1 MRDKQSTGRS
11 EIAALAERVAN
22 ARGRLPLQED
32 AALVQALSDDE
43 IDAEQQLAQW
53 VRAQRRG
60 QRKRAVQDEL
70 AAEKRTRRTMSAI
83 QRADDADARWHRRA
97 LAARRRVSNQ
107 DARLAQL
114 YRRAEWSSRA
124 LIAVVVLGMVWAG
137 VNVQHNLVPSG
148 NMADPLYWLSYGIE
162 AMISIPIITI
172 MVAATTAA
180 RWGRELDRGKVV
192 FFETALLGTTIAL
205 NAGPHLA
212 AGSFGQAAEYAIA
225 PVMVGVVIWL
235 HAWVSARYALLI
247 DSVPMVEDEPDLP
260 PRHRVTT
267 ERGAPIDPFR
277 DEPADRR
284 ELLAAKGFDPLL
296 DQAGVRFPV
305 DMDSHVAEAAMRA
318 AQPDTVP
325 VSRLDC
331 TETLVYHAQSTRST
345 NGRFTQQ
352 IPSEDYRSGHA
363 VRGSDSI
370 HDTARNVADA
380 DGTRPAHPSSSAAN
394 PFGENAFHAADVDQR
409 NTPDVTANVSQR
421 SPHATVRV
429 ESAMAQVN
437 TRDTHTA
444 VAPTVSSP
452 QTAST
457 AADEHIATGAT
468 GFEPD
473 TAPVTAGT
481 RFASR
486 TAAPGTASTS
496 DEHTTGYEANNASRT
511 AADHRATFAST
522 GSAPRTAAANAAST
536 RDGHT
541 DIAATGFVAQ
551 NAADEHTAFIAA
563 GFAPRAAAPNAARA
577 RDEHTTATNGNPRTA
592 VASPGEQTARAAA
605 SFEVQTA
612 APSAADARDEHTTAT
627 NGNPRTAVTSPGEHT
642 ALTAEGFEDHTAAP
656 SAVSTRDE
664 HISVADIGTTS
675 ATTGSTRVETAGSET
690 SGDSARTAPAAADHA
705 AFPVTGIDL
714 RTTTAADIGA
724 SDERTTPG
732 TAAFE
737 GDATTTASVRDERP
751 TRDTSA
757 TSVVGEVESQKTS
770 ARHTA
775 QSQLSIF
782 DTAAVEPAVQSS
794 DDTAHTPRGRAQPD
808 TSRVTVSHNATTAGT
823 GTGTGTGTE
832 ADAPRPAK
840 SSTRAETPTRTAPA
854 AEPQRAPRS
863 SGTST
868 PAERVTRAME
878 GHRSRADNTASDHKD
893 QTAESEAEG
902 RQLLPDDAPRRTT
915 SEVISEVVQSLSA
928 ENLLTENL
936 GSESDDVEVWS
947 VARAIA
953 GRGLSVIPVEQ
964 LAEILMLADQSWT
977 PTSIGAEVGLSR
989 TAIAQVLEFARRV
1002 RRPYAISS

>member
-22 ARGRLPLQED
+22 ARGRLPLQDD

-43 IDAEQQLAQW
+43 IDAERELAQW

-70 AAEKRTRRTMSAI
+70 TAEKRNRRTMSAI

-247 DSVPMVEDEPDLP
+247 DGVPMVEDEPDLP

-267 ERGAPIDPFR
+267 ERGAPIDTFR
-277 DEPADRR
+277 ADEPTDRR

-305 DMDSHVAEAAMRA
+305 DMDPHVAEAAMRA
-318 AQPDTVP
+318 AQPDAVP

-345 NGRFTQQ
+345 NGRLTQQ
-352 IPSEDYRSGHA
+352 IPSDDYRPGHT
-363 VRGSDSI
+363 VRATDPI
-370 HDTARNVADA
+370 HGTARPFTDA
-380 DGTRPAHPSSSAAN
+380 NGTSSAHTSATGAN
-394 PFGENAFHAADVDQR
+394 RLGENAFHASDLDPR
-409 NTPDVTANVSQR
+409 ITPDTAASAERAAHATARGKSVTA
-421 SPHATVRV
+421 P
-429 ESAMAQVN
+429 VN
-437 TRDTHTA
+437 ARDTTFA
-444 VAPTVSSP
+444 GFEPLDAPG
-452 QTAST
+452 T
-457 AADEHIATGAT
+457 AADERATFAATDFAPQTAAQSAATTRDERTAVAANGFVSRTGADERAT
-468 GFEPD
+468 FAAAGV
-473 TAPVTAGT
+473 APRAAVSNALGT
-481 RFASR
+481 H
-486 TAAPGTASTS
+486 
-496 DEHTTGYEANNASRT
+496 DEHTTAATGLDPQTAVTAPDQRMTLTATTGFDTRAELADATDERT
-511 AADHRATFAST
+511 TFAGT
-522 GSAPRTAAANAAST
+522 GSAPRTATPSTAST
-536 RDGHT
+536 
-541 DIAATGFVAQ
+541 
-551 NAADEHTAFIAA
+551 
-563 GFAPRAAAPNAARA
+563 
-577 RDEHTTATNGNPRTA
+577 RDEHTTAAAAGLDPRTSA
-592 VASPGEQTARAAA
+592 TATDERTPVAANVRTA
-605 SFEVQTA
+605 
-612 APSAADARDEHTTAT
+612 SATTAST
-627 NGNPRTAVTSPGEHT
+627 RYEHT
-642 ALTAEGFEDHTAAP
+642 ASNTSGFEP
-656 SAVSTRDE
+656 
-664 HISVADIGTTS
+664 
-675 ATTGSTRVETAGSET
+675 
-690 SGDSARTAPAAADHA
+690 RTAPAADDRGALPAADDA
-705 AFPVTGIDL
+705 TVPATDIDL
-714 RTTTAADIGA
+714 RTATAADA
-724 SDERTTPG
+724 SAPDEHTASG
-732 TAAFE
+732 TAGFE
-737 GDATTTASVRDERP
+737 PDATTRASGRAERSN
-751 TRDTSA
+751 RSASA
-757 TSVVGEVESQKTS
+757 TSVVGEAEPRR
-770 ARHTA
+770 AAA

-782 DTAAVEPAVQSS
+782 DTATVESVAQTNADAGDRAPT
-794 DDTAHTPRGRAQPD
+794 DTDRA
-808 TSRVTVSHNATTAGT
+808 TVFRTATAAGT
-823 GTGTGTGTE
+823 GTP
-832 ADAPRPAK
+832 ADAAHPAK
-840 SSTRAETPTRTAPA
+840 SSTRPETPTRTSTPT
-854 AEPQRAPRS
+854 ETQRATRGSAAP
-863 SGTST
+863 T
-868 PAERVTRAME
+868 PAERITRAME
-878 GHRSRADNTASDHKD
+878 GHRTSSADNSAADHED
-893 QTAESEAEG
+893 QTAASEAEV
-902 RQLLPDDAPRRTT
+902 RQLVADETPRRTT

-928 ENLLTENL
+928 EDLLTENL
-936 GSESDDVEVWS
+936 GSESDDIEVWS

>member
-11 EIAALAERVAN
+11 EIAALTERVAN
-22 ARGRLPLQED
+22 ARGRLPLQDD
-32 AALVQALSDDE
+32 AALVQALSDAE
-43 IDAEQQLAQW
+43 IDAERELAQW

-70 AAEKRTRRTMSAI
+70 AAEKRNRRTMSAI

-192 FFETALLGTTIAL
+192 FFETALLGTTVAL

-212 AGSFGQAAEYAIA
+212 AGAFGQAAEYAIA

-247 DSVPMVEDEPDLP
+247 DGVPIVENEPEPP

-267 ERGAPIDPFR
+267 ERGAPIDTFHDDPI
-277 DEPADRR
+277 DRR
-284 ELLAAKGFDPLL
+284 ELLAAKGFDPML

-305 DMDSHVAEAAMRA
+305 DMDTHVAEAAMRA
-318 AQPDTVP
+318 AQPDAVP

-345 NGRFTQQ
+345 NGRLTQP
-352 IPSEDYRSGHA
+352 IPSENYRSAHTT
-363 VRGSDSI
+363 RTSDPVQ
-370 HDTARNVADA
+370 DTATTFTGAQ
-380 DGTRPAHPSSSAAN
+380 PAHPSATN
-394 PFGENAFHAADVDQR
+394 TGGEKAFHANDFDLR
-409 NTPDVTANVSQR
+409 TASVSG
-421 SPHATVRV
+421 STPHATAHPGAAMGTRV
-429 ESAMAQVN
+429 G
-437 TRDTHTA
+437 H
-444 VAPTVSSP
+444 APT
-452 QTAST
+452 
-457 AADEHIATGAT
+457 ATS

-473 TAPVTAGT
+473 TAATAT
-481 RFASR
+481 DDRTTFATTGFEPR
-486 TAAPGTASTS
+486 PAAPSATNPGIRHTTDSAPQTMSMTADARPTLATTGLDPQTGS
-496 DEHTTGYEANNASRT
+496 DERTTFATTGVQHRT
-511 AADHRATFAST
+511 
-522 GSAPRTAAANAAST
+522 
-536 RDGHT
+536 
-541 DIAATGFVAQ
+541 
-551 NAADEHTAFIAA
+551 E
-563 GFAPRAAAPNAARA
+563 APNAAGT
-577 RDEHTTATNGNPRTA
+577 RDEHTTVAATGFAPHDASVTAADEPTAFTDTGIAPR
-592 VASPGEQTARAAA
+592 
-605 SFEVQTA
+605 TA
-612 APSAADARDEHTTAT
+612 APSAA
-627 NGNPRTAVTSPGEHT
+627 
-642 ALTAEGFEDHTAAP
+642 
-656 SAVSTRDE
+656 STRDE
-664 HISVADIGTTS
+664 HTIVAATGFDAQTAVTGADERTSGADIGSSSGTTAS
-675 ATTGSTRVETAGSET
+675 ARDGA
-690 SGDSARTAPAAADHA
+690 SGERTAPAAGTPSAAGDGATSPATRIRNAAAADA
-705 AFPVTGIDL
+705 RNE
-714 RTTTAADIGA
+714 RTTALATDPTTAA
-724 SDERTTPG
+724 S
-732 TAAFE
+732 
-737 GDATTTASVRDERP
+737 
-751 TRDTSA
+751 TRDVRSARDVGA
-757 TSVVGEVESQKTS
+757 TSIVGAVENVGTRP
-770 ARHTA
+770 AA

-782 DTAAVEPAVQSS
+782 DTAIVETSS
-794 DDTAHTPRGRAQPD
+794 GTVDATADQAMAD
-808 TSRVTVSHNATTAGT
+808 TSRATASPAAAGT
-823 GTGTGTGTE
+823 ATPADVRHPANSGTRTE
-832 ADAPRPAK
+832 TSSRTSAAADAAHE
-840 SSTRAETPTRTAPA
+840 SSPI
-854 AEPQRAPRS
+854 EPQRATRGSATP
-863 SGTST
+863 T
-868 PAERVTRAME
+868 PAEQVTRAME
-878 GHRSRADNTASDHKD
+878 VHRTSSTDNSATDRVD
-893 QTAESEAEG
+893 QTAESEAEIE
-902 RQLLPDDAPRRTT
+902 QLVPDDAPRRTT

-936 GSESDDVEVWS
+936 GSESDDIEVWS

>member
-22 ARGRLPLQED
+22 ARGRLPLQDD
-32 AALVQALSDDE
+32 AALVQALSDAE
-43 IDAEQQLAQW
+43 IDAERELAQW

-60 QRKRAVQDEL
+60 QRKRSVQDEL
-70 AAEKRTRRTMSAI
+70 AAEKRNRRTVSAI

-192 FFETALLGTTIAL
+192 FFETALLGTTVAL

-247 DSVPMVEDEPDLP
+247 DGVPMVEDEPDLP

-267 ERGAPIDPFR
+267 ERGAPIDTFR
-277 DEPADRR
+277 DEPSDRR

-305 DMDSHVAEAAMRA
+305 DMDPHLTEAAMRA
-318 AQPDTVP
+318 AQPEAVP

-345 NGRFTQQ
+345 NGRLTQQ
-352 IPSEDYRSGHA
+352 IPSDDYRPSPA
-363 VRGSDSI
+363 VRATDPI
-370 HDTARNVADA
+370 HDPVQPFTDPT
-380 DGTRPAHPSSSAAN
+380 GTVPAHTSATSTN
-394 PFGENAFHAADVDQR
+394 RLGENAFHASDLDQR
-409 NTPDVTANVSQR
+409 NTPDTASAER
-421 SPHATVRV
+421 TAHATARGK
-429 ESAMAQVN
+429 SATAPMNA
-437 TRDTHTA
+437 RDTT
-444 VAPTVSSP
+444 VA
-452 QTAST
+452 
-457 AADEHIATGAT
+457 AT
-468 GFEPD
+468 GFEPED
-473 TAPVTAGT
+473 VSG
-481 RFASR
+481 
-486 TAAPGTASTS
+486 
-496 DEHTTGYEANNASRT
+496 T
-511 AADHRATFAST
+511 AADERATFAGT
-522 GSAPRTAAANAAST
+522 DVAPQTAAQGATST
-536 RDGHT
+536 
-541 DIAATGFVAQ
+541 
-551 NAADEHTAFIAA
+551 
-563 GFAPRAAAPNAARA
+563 
-577 RDEHTTATNGNPRTA
+577 RDEHTTAAASINPRTA
-592 VASPGEQTARAAA
+592 
-605 SFEVQTA
+605 
-612 APSAADARDEHTTAT
+612 
-627 NGNPRTAVTSPGEHT
+627 
-642 ALTAEGFEDHTAAP
+642 
-656 SAVSTRDE
+656 
-664 HISVADIGTTS
+664 S
-675 ATTGSTRVETAGSET
+675 ATTASSSDEFTASET
-690 SGDSARTAPAAADHA
+690 SGADARMAPTAADRA
-705 AFPVTGIDL
+705 AFTSSGDAAVPATDIDL
-714 RTTTAADIGA
+714 RTATVADA
-724 SDERTTPG
+724 STPDERTASG
-732 TAAFE
+732 AAGFE
-737 GDATTTASVRDERP
+737 PDATTRASGRDERSN
-751 TRDTSA
+751 RNANA
-757 TSVVGEVESQKTS
+757 TSVVEEAEPQKAA
-770 ARHTA
+770 ARPAT

-782 DTAAVEPAVQSS
+782 DTAAVESVAQTSA
-794 DDTAHTPRGRAQPD
+794 DIGDRAQAD
-808 TSRVTVSHNATTAGT
+808 TDRARISRTATAAGT
-823 GTGTGTGTE
+823 GTPAG
-832 ADAPRPAK
+832 APRPAK
-840 SSTRAETPTRTAPA
+840 SSTHTETSTRTSAPTD
-854 AEPQRAPRS
+854 PQRATRGSATP
-863 SGTST
+863 T
-868 PAERVTRAME
+868 PAERITRAVD
-878 GHRSRADNTASDHKD
+878 GHRTSSADNSATDHED
-893 QTAESEAEG
+893 QTAAPETEG
-902 RQLLPDDAPRRTT
+902 RQLVPDEAPRRTT

-928 ENLLTENL
+928 EDLLTENL
-936 GSESDDVEVWS
+936 GSESDDIEVWS

>member
-22 ARGRLPLQED
+22 ARGRLPLQDD
-32 AALVQALSDDE
+32 AALVQALSDAE
-43 IDAEQQLAQW
+43 IDAERELAQW

-70 AAEKRTRRTMSAI
+70 AAEKRNRRTVSAI

-192 FFETALLGTTIAL
+192 FFETALLGTTVAL

-267 ERGAPIDPFR
+267 ERGAPIDTFR
-277 DEPADRR
+277 DEPTDRR

-305 DMDSHVAEAAMRA
+305 DMDPHLTEAAMRA
-318 AQPDTVP
+318 AQPEAVP

-345 NGRFTQQ
+345 NGRLTQQ
-352 IPSEDYRSGHA
+352 IPSEDYRSGHSA
-363 VRGSDSI
+363 HGSDSI
-370 HDTARNVADA
+370 PDTARTFTDA
-380 DGTRPAHPSSSAAN
+380 NGTRPAQASATAAN
-394 PFGENAFHAADVDQR
+394 AFGENASHAADVDQR
-409 NTPDVTANVSQR
+409 IAPGAAASASQR
-421 SPHATVRV
+421 APHATVRV
-429 ESAMAQVN
+429 ESTTAPVN
-437 TRDTHTA
+437 TRDAHTT
-444 VAPTVSSP
+444 VAPTGFDS
-452 QTAST
+452 QTV
-457 AADEHIATGAT
+457 
-468 GFEPD
+468 
-473 TAPVTAGT
+473 VTAT
-481 RFASR
+481 
-486 TAAPGTASTS
+486 
-496 DEHTTGYEANNASRT
+496 DER
-511 AADHRATFAST
+511 
-522 GSAPRTAAANAAST
+522 AAAN
-536 RDGHT
+536 
-541 DIAATGFVAQ
+541 
-551 NAADEHTAFIAA
+551 
-563 GFAPRAAAPNAARA
+563 
-577 RDEHTTATNGNPRTA
+577 
-592 VASPGEQTARAAA
+592 
-605 SFEVQTA
+605 
-612 APSAADARDEHTTAT
+612 
-627 NGNPRTAVTSPGEHT
+627 
-642 ALTAEGFEDHTAAP
+642 
-656 SAVSTRDE
+656 
-664 HISVADIGTTS
+664 IGTTS
-675 ATTGSTRVETAGSET
+675 ATTASAGDEAMASEKI
-690 SGDSARTAPAAADHA
+690 GDARTAPAAAPTSDA
-705 AFPVTGIDL
+705 S
-714 RTTTAADIGA
+714 TTSIG
-724 SDERTTPG
+724 
-732 TAAFE
+732 
-737 GDATTTASVRDERP
+737 
-751 TRDTSA
+751 
-757 TSVVGEVESQKTS
+757 GEVESQKAA
-770 ARHTA
+770 ARPA

-782 DTAAVEPAVQSS
+782 DTATVEPARQSS
-794 DDTAHTPRGRAQPD
+794 DDTAHTPQGRAEAD
-808 TSRVTVSHNATTAGT
+808 TGRATVSRTAGT
-823 GTGTGTGTE
+823 VV
-832 ADAPRPAK
+832 DAPRPAK
-840 SSTRAETPTRTAPA
+840 SSVHTETSTRTSAS
-854 AEPQRAPRS
+854 AEPESATHGS
-863 SGTST
+863 STPT
-868 PAERVTRAME
+868 PAERITRAME
-878 GHRSRADNTASDHKD
+878 VHLPSSADNNATDHEA
-893 QTAESEAEG
+893 QTAASEDEVE
-902 RQLLPDDAPRRTT
+902 QLVPDDAARRTT

-928 ENLLTENL
+928 EDLLTENL

>member
-22 ARGRLPLQED
+22 ARGRLPLQDD

-43 IDAEQQLAQW
+43 IDAERELAQW

-70 AAEKRTRRTMSAI
+70 TAEKRNRRTMSAI

-247 DSVPMVEDEPDLP
+247 DGVPMVEDEPDLP

-267 ERGAPIDPFR
+267 ERGAPIDTFR
-277 DEPADRR
+277 ADEPTDRR
-284 ELLAAKGFDPLL
+284 ELLAARGFDPLL
-296 DQAGVRFPV
+296 DQTGVRFPV
-305 DMDSHVAEAAMRA
+305 DMDPHVADAAMRA
-318 AQPDTVP
+318 AQPDAVP

-345 NGRFTQQ
+345 NGRLTQQ
-352 IPSEDYRSGHA
+352 LPSDDYRAGHA
-363 VRGSDSI
+363 VRATDPI
-370 HDTARNVADA
+370 HDTARPYTDA
-380 DGTRPAHPSSSAAN
+380 NGTLPAHTSAGAAN
-394 PFGENAFHAADVDQR
+394 SLGENTFHASDVDQR
-409 NTPDVTANVSQR
+409 TTPDTAANAER
-421 SPHATVRV
+421 AAHATARGKSATAPMNVRDTTIAGF
-429 ESAMAQVN
+429 EPRDAPRTGADQRATFADTDFAPQAAAPSAAG
-437 TRDTHTA
+437 TRDEHTA
-444 VAPTVSSP
+444 VAANGFAP
-452 QTAST
+452 QTA
-457 AADEHIATGAT
+457 DE
-468 GFEPD
+468 
-473 TAPVTAGT
+473 
-481 RFASR
+481 
-486 TAAPGTASTS
+486 
-496 DEHTTGYEANNASRT
+496 
-511 AADHRATFAST
+511 RATFAAAGFEPRT
-522 GSAPRTAAANAAST
+522 AGANAAGTRDAHTTAAATGLDPQTALAPTADERTTFAGIGSAPRTATPS
-536 RDGHT
+536 
-541 DIAATGFVAQ
+541 
-551 NAADEHTAFIAA
+551 A
-563 GFAPRAAAPNAARA
+563 GT
-577 RDEHTTATNGNPRTA
+577 RDEHTSIAAAGLDPRTA
-592 VASPGEQTARAAA
+592 ATA
-605 SFEVQTA
+605 T
-612 APSAADARDEHTTAT
+612 DEHTTVAA
-627 NGNPRTAVTSPGEHT
+627 NVRTASATPYEHT
-642 ALTAEGFEDHTAAP
+642 A
-656 SAVSTRDE
+656 SN
-664 HISVADIGTTS
+664 
-675 ATTGSTRVETAGSET
+675 T
-690 SGDSARTAPAAADHA
+690 SGLEPHTAPAAADRGALPATGDA
-705 AFPVTGIDL
+705 AVPATDIDL
-714 RTTTAADIGA
+714 RTATAADAGTP
-724 SDERTTPG
+724 DERTASA
-732 TAAFE
+732 TAGLE
-737 GDATTTASVRDERP
+737 PDATTRASGRDERSD
-751 TRDTSA
+751 RNASA
-757 TSVVGEVESQKTS
+757 TSVVGEAEPQR
-770 ARHTA
+770 AAAHPAA

-782 DTAAVEPAVQSS
+782 DTANVESVAQTSA
-794 DDTAHTPRGRAQPD
+794 DTGDRAQAD
-808 TSRVTVSHNATTAGT
+808 TDRATVSRTATAAGT
-823 GTGTGTGTE
+823 GTGTGTGTPG
-832 ADAPRPAK
+832 DAPRPAK
-840 SSTRAETPTRTAPA
+840 SSTRTETPTRTSTPT
-854 AEPQRAPRS
+854 EPQRAARGSATP
-863 SGTST
+863 T
-868 PAERVTRAME
+868 PAERITRAVE
-878 GHRSRADNTASDHKD
+878 DHRTSSADKSATDHED
-893 QTAESEAEG
+893 QTAASEAEVK
-902 RQLLPDDAPRRTT
+902 QLVSDEAPRRTT

-928 ENLLTENL
+928 EDLLTENL
-936 GSESDDVEVWS
+936 GSESDDIEVWS

>member
-22 ARGRLPLQED
+22 ARGRLPLQDD
-32 AALVQALSDDE
+32 AALVQALSDAE
-43 IDAEQQLAQW
+43 IDAERELAQW

-70 AAEKRTRRTMSAI
+70 AAEKRNRRTTSAI

-267 ERGAPIDPFR
+267 ERGAPVDTFR
-277 DEPADRR
+277 DEPTDRR

-305 DMDSHVAEAAMRA
+305 DIDPHVAEAAMRA

-345 NGRFTQQ
+345 NGRLTQP
-352 IPSEDYRSGHA
+352 IPSEDYRSRHSA
-363 VRGSDSI
+363 HGSDSI
-370 HDTARNVADA
+370 HDTARTFTDA
-380 DGTRPAHPSSSAAN
+380 NGTRPAHASAAAANTFDEN
-394 PFGENAFHAADVDQR
+394 PLHAAEVDQHIA
-409 NTPDVTANVSQR
+409 PGAAASASQR
-421 SPHATVRV
+421 SPHGTVRV
-429 ESAMAQVN
+429 QSATAQVPARDAHTSVTPAGFDSATAATAADARIAPGA
-437 TRDTHTA
+437 TRFESDTAPATTADEHTTSAATGFAPQTAAPNAVSTRNEHTA
-444 VAPTVSSP
+444 VAD
-452 QTAST
+452 TAFASQT
-457 AADEHIATGAT
+457 AADERTAFAAAGFAPQTAAPNAVSMRDEHTTVAATGFDSQAAVTAIDERAAAADIATTSAANASAGDEVTASEKSGGDARTAPVTADHAAFSASGIDVRTATAADSSTERERTPPGAT
-468 GFEPD
+468 GFERD
-473 TAPVTAGT
+473 T
-481 RFASR
+481 
-486 TAAPGTASTS
+486 
-496 DEHTTGYEANNASRT
+496 
-511 AADHRATFAST
+511 
-522 GSAPRTAAANAAST
+522 
-536 RDGHT
+536 
-541 DIAATGFVAQ
+541 
-551 NAADEHTAFIAA
+551 
-563 GFAPRAAAPNAARA
+563 
-577 RDEHTTATNGNPRTA
+577 
-592 VASPGEQTARAAA
+592 
-605 SFEVQTA
+605 
-612 APSAADARDEHTTAT
+612 
-627 NGNPRTAVTSPGEHT
+627 
-642 ALTAEGFEDHTAAP
+642 
-656 SAVSTRDE
+656 
-664 HISVADIGTTS
+664 
-675 ATTGSTRVETAGSET
+675 
-690 SGDSARTAPAAADHA
+690 
-705 AFPVTGIDL
+705 
-714 RTTTAADIGA
+714 
-724 SDERTTPG
+724 
-732 TAAFE
+732 
-737 GDATTTASVRDERP
+737 TTTASVRDERS
-751 TRDTSA
+751 TRDASTTA
-757 TSVVGEVESQKTS
+757 IGAEVESQKAATRP
-770 ARHTA
+770 AA

-782 DTAAVEPAVQSS
+782 DTATVEPALQSS
-794 DDTAHTPRGRAQPD
+794 DDTAHTPRGRAQAD
-808 TSRVTVSHNATTAGT
+808 KSRATVSRTAATAGT
-823 GTGTGTGTE
+823 GTGTGTGTV
-832 ADAPRPAK
+832 ADTPRPTK
-840 SSTRAETPTRTAPA
+840 SSIRTETPTRTSSPA
-854 AEPQRAPRS
+854 DPQGAARS
-863 SGTST
+863 SVAPT
-868 PAERVTRAME
+868 PAERITRAME
-878 GHRSRADNTASDHKD
+878 VPLPSSAGNTATDPQA
-893 QTAESEAEG
+893 QTAEDEAEV
-902 RQLLPDDAPRRTT
+902 RKLVPDEAPRRTT

-928 ENLLTENL
+928 EDLLTENL

>member
-22 ARGRLPLQED
+22 ARGRLPLQDD
-32 AALVQALSDDE
+32 AALVQALSDAE
-43 IDAEQQLAQW
+43 IDAERELAQW

-70 AAEKRTRRTMSAI
+70 AAEKRNRRTISAI

-192 FFETALLGTTIAL
+192 FFETALLGTTVAL

-212 AGSFGQAAEYAIA
+212 AGAFGQAAEYAIA

-247 DSVPMVEDEPDLP
+247 DSVPMVEDEPELP

-267 ERGAPIDPFR
+267 ERGAPIDTFH
-277 DEPADRR
+277 DEPTDRR

-305 DMDSHVAEAAMRA
+305 DMDTHVAEAAMRA
-318 AQPDTVP
+318 TQPDAVP

-345 NGRFTQQ
+345 NGRLTQQ
-352 IPSEDYRSGHA
+352 IPSETFHSGHA
-363 VRGSDSI
+363 ARTSGPIDN
-370 HDTARNVADA
+370 TARTLADA
-380 DGTRPAHPSSSAAN
+380 NGARPAHPSATNAV
-394 PFGENAFHAADVDQR
+394 GEKAFHASEFDHR
-409 NTPDVTANVSQR
+409 TASA
-421 SPHATVRV
+421 SGSTPHATAHPAPRG
-429 ESAMAQVN
+429 
-437 TRDTHTA
+437 THVGHTPTA
-444 VAPTVSSP
+444 TN
-452 QTAST
+452 
-457 AADEHIATGAT
+457 

-473 TAPVTAGT
+473 TARPPLAAPGFEPRAAAQRAANTAAGHIADPAPQT
-481 RFASR
+481 ISR
-486 TAAPGTASTS
+486 TADEHSTLAATGFEPQTAAEERIAFADTGVQHGTAAPNAADTR
-496 DEHTTGYEANNASRT
+496 DEHTTFAAGFASQDASGTATDERT
-511 AADHRATFAST
+511 TFADT
-522 GSAPRTAAANAAST
+522 GFAPRTAA
-536 RDGHT
+536 
-541 DIAATGFVAQ
+541 
-551 NAADEHTAFIAA
+551 
-563 GFAPRAAAPNAARA
+563 P
-577 RDEHTTATNGNPRTA
+577 TTA
-592 VASPGEQTARAAA
+592 
-605 SFEVQTA
+605 
-612 APSAADARDEHTTAT
+612 
-627 NGNPRTAVTSPGEHT
+627 
-642 ALTAEGFEDHTAAP
+642 
-656 SAVSTRDE
+656 STRDE
-664 HISVADIGTTS
+664 HAPVAAGFDPQTAGDERTAAGFESQAAGPQTVTTRDEQTTTAATEFDPQISVTATDERTSGAAIGTTS
-675 ATTGSTRVETAGSET
+675 GTAASAQAGVAGDN
-690 SGDSARTAPAAADHA
+690 SGGT
-705 AFPVTGIDL
+705 
-714 RTTTAADIGA
+714 RTTPAVAASAAGDGA
-724 SDERTTPG
+724 TSPATRIASDTRDERTTALA
-732 TAAFE
+732 T
-737 GDATTTASVRDERP
+737 DATTAASARHVRSA
-751 TRDTSA
+751 RDAGA
-757 TSVVGEVESQKTS
+757 TSVAGPAESQSIGTRP
-770 ARHTA
+770 AA

-782 DTAAVEPAVQSS
+782 DTAIVEASNGAVDA
-794 DDTAHTPRGRAQPD
+794 TADRAMAD
-808 TSRVTVSHNATTAGT
+808 TSRSTASRAAAGT
-823 GTGTGTGTE
+823 GTP
-832 ADAPRPAK
+832 ADARHPAN
-840 SSTRAETPTRTAPA
+840 SSTRTETSSRTSAAADAAHTAGSNTRAETPMRASSPI
-854 AEPQRAPRS
+854 EPQRATRGSATP
-863 SGTST
+863 T

-878 GHRSRADNTASDHKD
+878 VHRTSSTDNSTTDYAD
-893 QTAESEAEG
+893 QTTESDAEVE
-902 RQLLPDDAPRRTT
+902 QLVPDDAPRRTT

-936 GSESDDVEVWS
+936 GSESDDIEVWS

>member
-22 ARGRLPLQED
+22 ARGRLPLQDD

-43 IDAEQQLAQW
+43 IDAERELAQW

-70 AAEKRTRRTMSAI
+70 TAEKRNRRTMSAI

-247 DSVPMVEDEPDLP
+247 DGVPMVEDEPDLP

-267 ERGAPIDPFR
+267 ERGAPIDTFR
-277 DEPADRR
+277 ADEPTDRR
-284 ELLAAKGFDPLL
+284 ELLAARGFDPLL

-305 DMDSHVAEAAMRA
+305 DMDPHVADAARRA
-318 AQPDTVP
+318 AQPDAVP

-345 NGRFTQQ
+345 NGRLTQQ
-352 IPSEDYRSGHA
+352 LPSDDRAGHA
-363 VRGSDSI
+363 VRATDPI
-370 HDTARNVADA
+370 HDTARPYTHANE
-380 DGTRPAHPSSSAAN
+380 TLPAHTSASAAN
-394 PFGENAFHAADVDQR
+394 SFGENTFHASDLDQR
-409 NTPDVTANVSQR
+409 ITPDTAASAER
-421 SPHATVRV
+421 AAHATALGK
-429 ESAMAQVN
+429 SATAPMNARDTTFAGFEPRDAPRPGADERAPFADPDFAPQTAAPSATS
-437 TRDTHTA
+437 TRDKHTA
-444 VAPTVSSP
+444 VAANGFLPNTGAAQRATLADTNFAP
-452 QTAST
+452 QTAAPSATGTRDEHT
-457 AADEHIATGAT
+457 AVAANGFAQTGADERATFADAGS
-468 GFEPD
+468 EPW
-473 TAPVTAGT
+473 TVVSNAAG
-481 RFASR
+481 
-486 TAAPGTASTS
+486 PH
-496 DEHTTGYEANNASRT
+496 DEHTTPAAIGLDPQTAATAVDERMSLTATTGFDPRT
-511 AADHRATFAST
+511 ALAPAADERTTSAST
-522 GSAPRTAAANAAST
+522 GSAPRTATPSASGRDQHTSVAAAGLEPRT
-536 RDGHT
+536 
-541 DIAATGFVAQ
+541 AATAS
-551 NAADEHTAFIAA
+551 
-563 GFAPRAAAPNAARA
+563 
-577 RDEHTTATNGNPRTA
+577 DEHTTVAANVRTA
-592 VASPGEQTARAAA
+592 
-605 SFEVQTA
+605 
-612 APSAADARDEHTTAT
+612 SATTAST
-627 NGNPRTAVTSPGEHT
+627 RYEHT
-642 ALTAEGFEDHTAAP
+642 ASNTSGFE
-656 SAVSTRDE
+656 
-664 HISVADIGTTS
+664 
-675 ATTGSTRVETAGSET
+675 
-690 SGDSARTAPAAADHA
+690 ARTAPAAADRGALPATADA
-705 AFPVTGIDL
+705 APATDIDL
-714 RTTTAADIGA
+714 RTAMAADA
-724 SDERTTPG
+724 STPDERTAS
-732 TAAFE
+732 AAAGLE
-737 GDATTTASVRDERP
+737 PDATTRASGRDERSN
-751 TRDTSA
+751 RSASA
-757 TSVVGEVESQKTS
+757 TSVVGEAEPQRV
-770 ARHTA
+770 AAHPAA

-782 DTAAVEPAVQSS
+782 DTATVESVAQTSA
-794 DDTAHTPRGRAQPD
+794 DTGDRAQAD
-808 TSRVTVSHNATTAGT
+808 TDRATVSRTATAGGT
-823 GTGTGTGTE
+823 GTP

-840 SSTRAETPTRTAPA
+840 SSTRTETLTRTSTPT
-854 AEPQRAPRS
+854 EPQRATRGS
-863 SGTST
+863 AT
-868 PAERVTRAME
+868 PAPDERITRAVE
-878 GHRSRADNTASDHKD
+878 GHRSSSADNSAADHED
-893 QTAESEAEG
+893 QAAASEAEVG
-902 RQLLPDDAPRRTT
+902 QLVPEDAPRRTT

-928 ENLLTENL
+928 ENLLTESL
-936 GSESDDVEVWS
+936 GSESDDIEVWS

>member
-22 ARGRLPLQED
+22 ARGRLPLQDD
-32 AALVQALSDDE
+32 AALVQALSDAE
-43 IDAEQQLAQW
+43 IDAERELAQW

-60 QRKRAVQDEL
+60 QRKRSVQDEL
-70 AAEKRTRRTMSAI
+70 AAEKRNRRTVSAI

-192 FFETALLGTTIAL
+192 FFETALLGTTVAL

-247 DSVPMVEDEPDLP
+247 DGVPMVEDEPDLP

-267 ERGAPIDPFR
+267 ERGAPIDTFR
-277 DEPADRR
+277 DEPSDRR

-305 DMDSHVAEAAMRA
+305 DMDPHLTEAAMRA
-318 AQPDTVP
+318 AQPEAVP

-345 NGRFTQQ
+345 NGRLTQQ
-352 IPSEDYRSGHA
+352 IPSDDYRPGPA
-363 VRGSDSI
+363 VRATDPI
-370 HDTARNVADA
+370 HDPVQPFTDPT
-380 DGTRPAHPSSSAAN
+380 GTVPAHTSATSTN
-394 PFGENAFHAADVDQR
+394 RLGENAFHASDLDQR
-409 NTPDVTANVSQR
+409 NTPDTASAER
-421 SPHATVRV
+421 TAHATARGK
-429 ESAMAQVN
+429 SATAPMNA
-437 TRDTHTA
+437 RDTT
-444 VAPTVSSP
+444 VA
-452 QTAST
+452 
-457 AADEHIATGAT
+457 AT
-468 GFEPD
+468 GFEPED
-473 TAPVTAGT
+473 VSG
-481 RFASR
+481 
-486 TAAPGTASTS
+486 
-496 DEHTTGYEANNASRT
+496 T
-511 AADHRATFAST
+511 AADERATFAGTDVAPQTAAQSATST
-522 GSAPRTAAANAAST
+522 REEHTAVAANGFTPQTGAYERAPFAAAGFEPRTA
-536 RDGHT
+536 
-541 DIAATGFVAQ
+541 V
-551 NAADEHTAFIAA
+551 
-563 GFAPRAAAPNAARA
+563 PNAAGT
-577 RDEHTTATNGNPRTA
+577 RDEHTNAAASINPRTA
-592 VASPGEQTARAAA
+592 
-605 SFEVQTA
+605 
-612 APSAADARDEHTTAT
+612 SA
-627 NGNPRTAVTSPGEHT
+627 
-642 ALTAEGFEDHTAAP
+642 
-656 SAVSTRDE
+656 
-664 HISVADIGTTS
+664 TS
-675 ATTGSTRVETAGSET
+675 ASGSDEFTAFET
-690 SGDSARTAPAAADHA
+690 SGADAHMAPTAAGRA
-705 AFPVTGIDL
+705 AFPSSGDATVPVTDIDL
-714 RTTTAADIGA
+714 RTATAADA
-724 SDERTTPG
+724 STPNERTASR
-732 TAAFE
+732 AAGFE
-737 GDATTTASVRDERP
+737 PDATTRASGRDERSN
-751 TRDTSA
+751 RNANA
-757 TSVVGEVESQKTS
+757 TSVVEEAEPQKAA
-770 ARHTA
+770 ARPAT

-782 DTAAVEPAVQSS
+782 DTAAVESVAQTSA
-794 DDTAHTPRGRAQPD
+794 DTGDRAQAD
-808 TSRVTVSHNATTAGT
+808 TDRARISRTATAAGT
-823 GTGTGTGTE
+823 GTPAG
-832 ADAPRPAK
+832 APRPAK
-840 SSTRAETPTRTAPA
+840 SSTHTETSTRTSAPTD
-854 AEPQRAPRS
+854 PQRAPRGS
-863 SGTST
+863 ATPT
-868 PAERVTRAME
+868 PAERITRAVE
-878 GHRSRADNTASDHKD
+878 GHRTSSADNSATDHED
-893 QTAESEAEG
+893 QTAAPETEG
-902 RQLLPDDAPRRTT
+902 RQLVPDEAPRRTT

-928 ENLLTENL
+928 EDLLTENL
-936 GSESDDVEVWS
+936 GSESDDIEVWS

>member
-22 ARGRLPLQED
+22 ARGRLPLQDD
-32 AALVQALSDDE
+32 AALVQALSDAE
-43 IDAEQQLAQW
+43 IDAERELAQW

-70 AAEKRTRRTMSAI
+70 AAEKRNRRTVSAI

-247 DSVPMVEDEPDLP
+247 DSVPLVEDEPDLP

-267 ERGAPIDPFR
+267 ERGAPIDTFR
-277 DEPADRR
+277 DEPTDRR

-305 DMDSHVAEAAMRA
+305 DMDPHLTEAAMRA
-318 AQPDTVP
+318 AQPEAVP

-345 NGRFTQQ
+345 NGRLTQQ
-352 IPSEDYRSGHA
+352 IPSEDYRSGHSA
-363 VRGSDSI
+363 HGSDSI
-370 HDTARNVADA
+370 HNTARTFTDA
-380 DGTRPAHPSSSAAN
+380 NGTRPAHVSATAAN
-394 PFGENAFHAADVDQR
+394 TFGESASHAADVDQR
-409 NTPDVTANVSQR
+409 IAPGAAASAGQR

-429 ESAMAQVN
+429 ESATAQVN
-437 TRDTHTA
+437 TRDAHTTI
-444 VAPTVSSP
+444 APAGFDL
-452 QTAST
+452 QTAAT
-457 AADEHIATGAT
+457 AADARIAPDAT
-468 GFEPD
+468 GFESG
-473 TAPVTAGT
+473 TAPATAADARTTSAATGFDPQTAAPRSAGT
-481 RFASR
+481 RE
-486 TAAPGTASTS
+486 
-496 DEHTTGYEANNASRT
+496 EHSAVADTGLTSRT
-511 AADHRATFAST
+511 AADERAAFA
-522 GSAPRTAAANAAST
+522 
-536 RDGHT
+536 
-541 DIAATGFVAQ
+541 
-551 NAADEHTAFIAA
+551 AA
-563 GFAPRAAAPNAARA
+563 GFEPLAATPNGAGI
-577 RDEHTTATNGNPRTA
+577 RDEHTTVAATGFDSQTA
-592 VASPGEQTARAAA
+592 VTATDERAAA
-605 SFEVQTA
+605 
-612 APSAADARDEHTTAT
+612 R
-627 NGNPRTAVTSPGEHT
+627 
-642 ALTAEGFEDHTAAP
+642 
-656 SAVSTRDE
+656 
-664 HISVADIGTTS
+664 IGTAS
-675 ATTGSTRVETAGSET
+675 ATTASARDGAMASEK
-690 SGDSARTAPAAADHA
+690 SGDARTAPAAADHA
-705 AFPVTGIDL
+705 AFSASGIDV
-714 RTTTAADIGA
+714 RTVTPADSGPQE
-724 SDERTTPG
+724 ERTAPG
-732 TAAFE
+732 ATDFE
-737 GDATTTASVRDERP
+737 RDATTTASVRDERS
-751 TRDTSA
+751 TRDASTTSIG
-757 TSVVGEVESQKTS
+757 GEVESQK
-770 ARHTA
+770 AAAHPA

-782 DTAAVEPAVQSS
+782 DTATVESARQSS
-794 DDTAHTPRGRAQPD
+794 DDTAHTPRGRAQAD
-808 TSRVTVSHNATTAGT
+808 TSRATVSRTAGT
-823 GTGTGTGTE
+823 V

-840 SSTRAETPTRTAPA
+840 ASSRTETSTRTSAP
-854 AEPQRAPRS
+854 AEPQSATRGS
-863 SGTST
+863 STPT
-868 PAERVTRAME
+868 PAERITRAME
-878 GHRSRADNTASDHKD
+878 VHLPSSADNNATDHEA
-893 QTAESEAEG
+893 QTAASEAEVK
-902 RQLLPDDAPRRTT
+902 QLVPDDAPRRTT

-928 ENLLTENL
+928 EDLLTENL

>member
-22 ARGRLPLQED
+22 ARGRLPLQDD

-43 IDAEQQLAQW
+43 IDAERELAQW

-70 AAEKRTRRTMSAI
+70 TAEKRNRRTMSAI

-124 LIAVVVLGMVWAG
+124 LITVVVLGMVWAG

-192 FFETALLGTTIAL
+192 FFEAALLGTTIAL

-247 DSVPMVEDEPDLP
+247 DGVPLVEDEPDLP

-267 ERGAPIDPFR
+267 ERGAPIDTFR
-277 DEPADRR
+277 ADEPTDRR
-284 ELLAAKGFDPLL
+284 ELLAATGFDPLL

-305 DMDSHVAEAAMRA
+305 DMDPHVADAARRT
-318 AQPDTVP
+318 AQPDSVP

-345 NGRFTQQ
+345 NGRLTQQ
-352 IPSEDYRSGHA
+352 LPNDDYRAGNA
-363 VRGSDSI
+363 VRATDPI
-370 HDTARNVADA
+370 HDTARPYTHAN
-380 DGTRPAHPSSSAAN
+380 GTLPANTSASAAN
-394 PFGENAFHAADVDQR
+394 SLGKNTFHATDLDQR
-409 NTPDVTANVSQR
+409 ITPDTAASAER
-421 SPHATVRV
+421 AGHATALGK
-429 ESAMAQVN
+429 SATAPMNARDTTSAGFEPRDAPRPGADERATFADTDFAPQTAAPSAAN
-437 TRDTHTA
+437 STRDEHTA
-444 VAPTVSSP
+444 VAADGLVPNTSADQRTPLTDTDFTP
-452 QTAST
+452 QTAAPSAAST
-457 AADEHIATGAT
+457 RDKHTAGAANGLAHTGA
-468 GFEPD
+468 
-473 TAPVTAGT
+473 
-481 RFASR
+481 
-486 TAAPGTASTS
+486 
-496 DEHTTGYEANNASRT
+496 DEHTTPAAIGLDPQTAVTAGDERMTLTATTGFDPHTTHPRT
-511 AADHRATFAST
+511 ALAPAADERTTSAST
-522 GSAPRTAAANAAST
+522 GSAPRTATPSAS
-536 RDGHT
+536 G
-541 DIAATGFVAQ
+541 
-551 NAADEHTAFIAA
+551 
-563 GFAPRAAAPNAARA
+563 
-577 RDEHTTATNGNPRTA
+577 RDEHTTVAAAGLEPRTA
-592 VASPGEQTARAAA
+592 ATAS
-605 SFEVQTA
+605 
-612 APSAADARDEHTTAT
+612 DEHTTVAA
-627 NGNPRTAVTSPGEHT
+627 NVRTA
-642 ALTAEGFEDHTAAP
+642 
-656 SAVSTRDE
+656 
-664 HISVADIGTTS
+664 S
-675 ATTGSTRVETAGSET
+675 ATTASTRYAHTASNT
-690 SGDSARTAPAAADHA
+690 SGFDARTAPAAADRGALPATEDA
-705 AFPVTGIDL
+705 APATDIDL
-714 RTTTAADIGA
+714 RAATAADA
-724 SDERTTPG
+724 STPDERTAS
-732 TAAFE
+732 TAAGLE
-737 GDATTTASVRDERP
+737 PDATTSASGRDERSN
-751 TRDTSA
+751 RSASA
-757 TSVVGEVESQKTS
+757 TSVVGEAEPQRAA
-770 ARHTA
+770 ARPAA

-782 DTAAVEPAVQSS
+782 DTATVESLAQTST
-794 DDTAHTPRGRAQPD
+794 DTGDRAQAD
-808 TSRVTVSHNATTAGT
+808 TDRATVPHTATAAGT
-823 GTGTGTGTE
+823 GTP

-840 SSTRAETPTRTAPA
+840 SSTRAETPTRTSTPT
-854 AEPQRAPRS
+854 EPQRATRGSATP
-863 SGTST
+863 T
-868 PAERVTRAME
+868 PAERITRAME
-878 GHRSRADNTASDHKD
+878 GHRTSSADNSAVDHEDQATVSDAD
-893 QTAESEAEG
+893 V
-902 RQLLPDDAPRRTT
+902 RQLVPEDTPRRTT

-928 ENLLTENL
+928 ENVLTENL
-936 GSESDDVEVWS
+936 GSESDDIEVWS

>member
-22 ARGRLPLQED
+22 ARGRLPLQDD
-32 AALVQALSDDE
+32 AALVQALSDAE
-43 IDAEQQLAQW
+43 IDAERELAQW

-70 AAEKRTRRTMSAI
+70 AAEKRNRRTVSAI

-192 FFETALLGTTIAL
+192 FFETALLGTTVAL

-247 DSVPMVEDEPDLP
+247 DSVPVVEDEPDLP

-267 ERGAPIDPFR
+267 ERGAPIDTFR
-277 DEPADRR
+277 DDPTDRR

-305 DMDSHVAEAAMRA
+305 DMDPHLTEAAMRA
-318 AQPDTVP
+318 AQPESVP

-345 NGRFTQQ
+345 NGRLTQQ
-352 IPSEDYRSGHA
+352 IPNEDYRSGHSA
-363 VRGSDSI
+363 HGSDSI
-370 HDTARNVADA
+370 HTTARTLTDA
-380 DGTRPAHPSSSAAN
+380 NGTRPAHASATAAN
-394 PFGENAFHAADVDQR
+394 TFGENASHAADVDQR
-409 NTPDVTANVSQR
+409 IAPGAAASAGQR
-421 SPHATVRV
+421 SPHATVHV
-429 ESAMAQVN
+429 ESATAQVN
-437 TRDTHTA
+437 T
-444 VAPTVSSP
+444 
-452 QTAST
+452 
-457 AADEHIATGAT
+457 
-468 GFEPD
+468 PD
-473 TAPVTAGT
+473 A
-481 RFASR
+481 
-486 TAAPGTASTS
+486 
-496 DEHTTGYEANNASRT
+496 HTTI
-511 AADHRATFAST
+511 
-522 GSAPRTAAANAAST
+522 AP
-536 RDGHT
+536 
-541 DIAATGFVAQ
+541 
-551 NAADEHTAFIAA
+551 A
-563 GFAPRAAAPNAARA
+563 GF
-577 RDEHTTATNGNPRTA
+577 D
-592 VASPGEQTARAAA
+592 S
-605 SFEVQTA
+605 
-612 APSAADARDEHTTAT
+612 
-627 NGNPRTAVTSPGEHT
+627 RTAVTATDER
-642 ALTAEGFEDHTAAP
+642 AA
-656 SAVSTRDE
+656 AN
-664 HISVADIGTTS
+664 IGTTS
-675 ATTGSTRVETAGSET
+675 ATTASARDEAMASEK
-690 SGDSARTAPAAADHA
+690 SGDAGTAPAAADHA
-705 AFPVTGIDL
+705 AFSASGIDV
-714 RTTTAADIGA
+714 RTVTPADSSTQGERTAPGATGVEREATTA
-724 SDERTTPG
+724 
-732 TAAFE
+732 
-737 GDATTTASVRDERP
+737 ASVRDERS
-751 TRDTSA
+751 TRDASTTSLG
-757 TSVVGEVESQKTS
+757 GEVESQKAA
-770 ARHTA
+770 ARPA

-782 DTAAVEPAVQSS
+782 DTATVEPARQSS
-794 DDTAHTPRGRAQPD
+794 DDTAHTPRGRAQAD
-808 TSRVTVSHNATTAGT
+808 TSRATVSRTT
-823 GTGTGTGTE
+823 GTV

-840 SSTRAETPTRTAPA
+840 SSVRTETSTRTSAP
-854 AEPQRAPRS
+854 AEPQSATRDS
-863 SGTST
+863 STPT
-868 PAERVTRAME
+868 PAERITRAME
-878 GHRSRADNTASDHKD
+878 VHLPSSADNNATDHEA
-893 QTAESEAEG
+893 QTAASEVEG
-902 RQLLPDDAPRRTT
+902 RQLVPDDAPRRTT

-928 ENLLTENL
+928 EDLLTENL